1 MKKFLLILGNYDC
14 LFEDSLFLEDI
25 IDALGNDGV
34 KMLIFSPSEDKESE
48 VIHIDGDD
56 RSFKIRFFSKFID
69 LTDYLSKK
77 SLKCS
82 TK

>member
-1 MKKFLLILGNYDC
+1 
-14 LFEDSLFLEDI
+14 
-25 IDALGNDGV
+25 
-34 KMLIFSPSEDKESE
+34 MLIFSQSEDKESE
-48 VIHIDGDD
+48 VIHFDGDD
-56 RSFKIRFFSKFID
+56 RSYKIRFFSKFID